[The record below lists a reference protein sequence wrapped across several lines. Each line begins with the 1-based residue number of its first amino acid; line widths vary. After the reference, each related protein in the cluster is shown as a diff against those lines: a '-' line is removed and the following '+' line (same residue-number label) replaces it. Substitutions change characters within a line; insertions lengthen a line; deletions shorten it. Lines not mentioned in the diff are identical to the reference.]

1 MAISSC
7 SASQPVQLAW
17 IRVSTCTAFRLV
29 HVLVAVPCGYLP
41 KLTDA
46 DFLQRQV
53 LAYGGHCGNGI
64 EESNKVFLARNML
77 TRSLAVVA
85 SENIEDGE
93 VIGQY
98 LGELEHV
105 SAVRV
110 NRPRNNGYRLVMTQR
125 PEVPAHPVRIA
136 INAEHMGGV
145 MRFVN
150 HSCRPAARFAVVAN
164 GRRTTVVVVTTRGIR
179 HGEEISVDYG
189 DDLWFVCRCGLDT
202 CRHGGIQ
209 DQEDP

>member
-1 MAISSC
+1 
-7 SASQPVQLAW
+7 
-17 IRVSTCTAFRLV
+17 
-29 HVLVAVPCGYLP
+29 
-41 KLTDA
+41 
-46 DFLQRQV
+46 
-53 LAYGGHCGNGI
+53 
-64 EESNKVFLARNML
+64 ML

-179 HGEEISVDYG
+179 HGEKSASTMVMISGLCVDAAWTRAATVEFRTRRTR
-189 DDLWFVCRCGLDT
+189 DVWTQMNTTSIILCRCSRCVVMILHVMH
-202 CRHGGIQ
+202 R
-209 DQEDP
+209 